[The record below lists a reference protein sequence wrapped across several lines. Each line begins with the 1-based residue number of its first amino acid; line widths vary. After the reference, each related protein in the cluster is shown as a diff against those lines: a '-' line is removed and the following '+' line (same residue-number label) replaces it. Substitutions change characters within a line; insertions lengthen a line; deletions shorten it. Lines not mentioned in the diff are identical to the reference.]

1 MATNPRHGERE
12 ALDVGQE
19 TRKTG
24 EQAAQTARAMGDAAV
39 RATRASA
46 ETFQRNTD
54 AAREAWQGGSEAAGR
69 IAQRSMEQ
77 LTKIFGLGGETV
89 IETLQQTS
97 GNMQAVLESTTA
109 IAGGLQGV
117 AGELMR
123 FAESRAEQNLDHLN
137 RLGQCRNLHDLLA
150 LLTQVVRDN
159 LEAFLQSAQ
168 RTSERTTEMA
178 RTAVDRMS
186 APPTAPR

>member
-1 MATNPRHGERE
+1 MNKDNEYHENAAESERMARLTRDKTDKRTWLNMAQHWRGLSSVPPGGGQKPEE
-12 ALDVGQE
+12 ALVNGS
-19 TRKTG
+19 
-24 EQAAQTARAMGDAAV
+24 AFRA
-39 RATRASA
+39 
-46 ETFQRNTD
+46 EP
-54 AAREAWQGGSEAAGR
+54 R
-69 IAQRSMEQ
+69 IFDRR
-77 LTKIFGLGGETV
+77 
-89 IETLQQTS
+89 
-97 GNMQAVLESTTA
+97 
-109 IAGGLQGV
+109 

-150 LLTQVVRDN
+150 LQTQVVRDN

-168 RTSERTTEMA
+168 RTSERTTEVA